1 MYLIDCYECRTK
13 ISDKAR
19 LCPKCGRSP
28 NYARAI
34 VEVDAPRTLA
44 PRVISGRSIWSF

>member
-13 ISDKAR
+13 ISDQAR

-28 NYARAI
+28 NYARS
-34 VEVDAPRTLA
+34 VVTFDAPRDQA
-44 PRVISGRSIWSF
+44 PKVVTGRSHWSF

>member
-28 NYARAI
+28 NYARS
-34 VEVDAPRTLA
+34 VVSYDAPRNEA
-44 PRVISGRSIWSF
+44 PKVFIGRSNW